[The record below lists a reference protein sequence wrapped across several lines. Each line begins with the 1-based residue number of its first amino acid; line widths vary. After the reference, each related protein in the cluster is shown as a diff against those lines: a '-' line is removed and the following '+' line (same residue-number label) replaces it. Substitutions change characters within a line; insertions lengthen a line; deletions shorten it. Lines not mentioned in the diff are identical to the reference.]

1 MFFDPWLLHKIFGR
15 LKAEFCRPPEP
26 LPCAARRVA
35 TLPVNGPHIPV
46 ETALNSRCTSDATGN
61 QNYHHW
67 GMFATDTKL
76 APQHIAGLVDMANA
90 LPGFFG
96 KHADVAAHENILSCS
111 VAIVTNEITGNILM
125 LSSGMQQ
132 QAIGLMCA
140 ALGIGMVFQNCGM
153 DGTFSANQIMTT
165 KIAVHPML
173 PSYDGSYWTTAA
185 PTVRRPWNP
194 GNLPDPDRRGKKSL
208 IEILGGLTAKHTG
221 TQQAT
226 ESVVSQL
233 LWAAKGRTPH
243 LYKAKPWG
251 MTIPFWTDK
260 FDMTTA
266 YAVVR
271 NILYTYSNWQSGR
284 PTHSILQLSK
294 GPVDLMSLCGCSG
307 ACTNAIIIGINR
319 DYACAWWEAGYI
331 LLNLLVQA
339 AALDISYEAVLL
351 KNECT
356 QAFKTAGIAR
366 AAVVFAC

>member
-46 ETALNSRCTSDATGN
+46 ETALNSRCNSDATGN

-67 GMFATDTKL
+67 GMLATDTQL
-76 APQHIAGLVDMANA
+76 APQHIAGLVDRANA
-90 LPGFFG
+90 LPGLYG
-96 KHADVAAHENILSCS
+96 KKASVAADVNILSCS
-111 VAIVTNEITGNILM
+111 AASAEDKLTKNTLM
-125 LSSGMQQ
+125 ISSGMQQ

-153 DGTFSANQIMTT
+153 DGEVNANRIMTT
-165 KIAVHPML
+165 KIEVHPML
-173 PSYDGSYWTTAA
+173 PSYGNSYWTTAA
-185 PTVRRPWNP
+185 PALRRPWKP
-194 GNLPDPDRRGKKSL
+194 GNLPDPDRRGEKSL
-208 IEILGGLTAKHTG
+208 MDVLAGLTVKHTG
-221 TQQAT
+221 TRQVT

-260 FDMTTA
+260 LDMTTA
-266 YAVVR
+266 YAVMR
-271 NILYTYSNWQSGR
+271 NRIYTYSNWQSGL
-284 PTHSILQLSK
+284 PTHCLLQPLDC
-294 GPVDLMSLCGCSG
+294 PVDIMSCCGCADAFTTCILISV
-307 ACTNAIIIGINR
+307 NR

-339 AALDISYEAVLL
+339 TALDISYEAALVNDACSQSF
-351 KNECT
+351 KN
-356 QAFKTAGIAR
+356 AR
-366 AAVVFAC
+366 IEKAAVVVAF